1 MNTLDVPQDQRRGSA
16 VAKKKVR
23 ECSVK
28 SLRCPICSFD
38 KIRGAIALLLEP
50 AKAVEQEH
58 VFNVLQNQKRESAV
72 LCSSKQGSFPKSEEG
87 KFCSRC
93 LFFDG
98 CKHFD
103 FCEISDRKT
112 MFQMF
117 LFFTSSQSPVIV
129 IFFVLLRPTMNS
141 PVRR

>member
-1 MNTLDVPQDQRRGSA
+1 M
-16 VAKKKVR
+16 
-23 ECSVK
+23 
-28 SLRCPICSFD
+28 RCFVCSFT

-50 AKAVEQEH
+50 AKAVEQTH
-58 VFNVLQNQKRESAV
+58 VLDVLQNQKRESAV
-72 LCSSKQGSFPKSEEG
+72 LFSSKQGSFQKSERG

-103 FCEISDRKT
+103 FYKTSDRKT
-112 MFQMF
+112 MFQNVVSSVAVSKRIFASLLTGKFCSKCFCF
-117 LFFTSSQSPVIV
+117 LQAKQSPV
-129 IFFVLLRPTMNS
+129 FVGVSRPTMNS